1 MGRGN
6 GGYNPRA
13 MPSQPYRTLDDVVAG
28 LGAWESRF
36 RVQNDRR
43 AIFLSLY
50 GIVSAEIRHRLA
62 RRAFDD
68 NDWVHG
74 YAVAFANLYREA
86 LEAYDEQRLAD
97 VPKPWRLCFDAARAG
112 TGLVLQDMFL
122 GVNAHVNNDL
132 PLALASVSI
141 DPDRPARYRDHRAVN
156 AALTSVTERATQRLA
171 ELYAPGLTAMDNSAG
186 QLDEM
191 LSLFSLDVAR
201 ESAWE
206 SAVALA
212 NTRNALERRLAVTL
226 ISARTAT
233 LARLLLAPS
242 CSPSLVIACRRLESG
257 PQWLTLFASA
267 VS

>member
-1 MGRGN
+1 
-6 GGYNPRA
+6 

-36 RVQNDRR
+36 RVEQDRR

-50 GIVSAEIRHRLA
+50 GIVSAEMRDRVA
-62 RRAFDD
+62 RRVFDD
-68 NDWVHG
+68 NDWVHR
-74 YAVAFANLYREA
+74 YALAFANLYREA
-86 LEAYDEQRLAD
+86 LEAYDEQRSAD
-97 VPKPWRLCFDAARAG
+97 VPKAWQLCFDAARAG
-112 TGLVLQDMFL
+112 RGLVLQDMFL

-132 PLALASVSI
+132 PLALASISI
-141 DPDRPARYRDHRAVN
+141 DPDRPGRYRDHTAVN
-156 AALTSVTERATQRLA
+156 AALASVVERATQRLA
-171 ELYAPGLTAMDNSAG
+171 ELYAPGLTAMDEGAG

-191 LSLFSLDVAR
+191 LSLISLDVAR

-212 NTRNALERRLAVTL
+212 NARHPLERRLTSTL
-226 ISARTAT
+226 ISARAAT

-242 CSPSLVIACRRLESG
+242 CSPSLVTACRRLESG

-267 VS
+267 LS